1 MSLTTILSSF
11 SMDSMRGR
19 YFVGV
24 LLMSVLFIASVL
36 ATHYSVS
43 DVVKKS
49 ADNSVNRNYLIS
61 SHRLVREK
69 LRHAEQRLQSF
80 LVTPDQMAIA
90 EVLADLDQARH
101 HLSEIENSQWSD
113 AASAQMKIDLLS
125 KDLLQLRQDVQQL
138 MHIRTNAEAL
148 FPAFATINQVM
159 LPKSR
164 QFLTQI
170 ALIIDEMSMHLDDK
184 YIQQAYHQFSQL
196 RENWSDMVG
205 AFRMYVA
212 ARTLSLRVPVSGNSE
227 FEGLIEYHYI
237 QIKKQLKL
245 LNQAQLTHDYGLQ
258 AEVTGKEIST
268 ALELWYQGFI
278 KTREIY
284 SSPKWRSDEAL
295 MNDQIAPL
303 NDRIW
308 SHLNQIETALIA
320 SSESDISQ
328 LMNISSEISSTLWM
342 RLIITLVFIVL
353 AFYAFELWLLE
364 PVAQIAH
371 ALKMEADGDEVVK
384 LPEANTLEA
393 RELVTAFETMRLQ
406 VRLRQMEL
414 EHQAMHD
421 SLTGLPN
428 RLFMRRKMIEVI
440 ESAHKANQTLALLM
454 IDLNR
459 FKEINDTLG
468 HQVGDRV
475 LREIGPRFTKQL
487 SEYDVLARLGG
498 DEFAVL
504 LPMSDDIRA
513 RQIAQKLCAS
523 LECTFNID
531 GQALQVGSSIGIALY
546 PQHGFNDQSLL
557 QKADVAMYL
566 AKEKN
571 LGYVTYDENQDDHSL
586 WQLSLEGELKRAVE
600 QSQLELHYQP
610 KINCSTGKTMG
621 VEALLRWNHP
631 TRGLIPA
638 DDIQLLAEK
647 TGLIIPLTKWVV
659 ERAVAQMADWR
670 QKGIEMLV
678 SANLSVWNLQ
688 DPRLCEIVSH
698 ALRKWNVP
706 ANNLTLEITES
717 AVMSDPEHALKT
729 LNQLSDMGVQLSIDD
744 FGIGFSSLQYLKKL
758 PVNELKIDKSFV
770 IDMLVDDNDAVIVHS
785 TIDLAHNLGLMVIAE
800 GVESQEI
807 FDLLQVLGSDVA
819 QGFHMSRAMPAIEL
833 ERWLFSSQWG
843 LPEHQHFK
851 VIN

>member
-1 MSLTTILSSF
+1 MSLSSIISSM

-19 YFVGV
+19 YFIGV
-24 LLMSVLFIASVL
+24 LLLSVLFIASVL
-36 ATHYSVS
+36 ATHSSVS
-43 DVVKKS
+43 DVVKTA
-49 ADNSVNRNYLIS
+49 ADNSVNRNQLIS
-61 SHRLVREK
+61 SHRMVRQE
-69 LRHAEQRLQSF
+69 LRHAQQRLQSF
-80 LVTPDQMAIA
+80 LVMPDHTVIA
-90 EVLADLDQARH
+90 EVLYALDQAGH
-101 HLSEIENSQWSD
+101 HLSDIENSPWAD
-113 AASAQMKIDLLS
+113 ATTSLERISQLS
-125 KDLLQLRQDVQQL
+125 QDFRQLHQEVLQLMQ
-138 MHIRTNAEAL
+138 IRTNAEAL

-164 QFLTQI
+164 QFLTQMG
-170 ALIIDEMSMHLDDK
+170 LIMDELSMYTDNTL
-184 YIQQAYHQFSQL
+184 IQAAYFQFSQV
-196 RENWSDMVG
+196 REGWSDMVG

-212 ARTLSLRVPVSGNSE
+212 ARTLSLRMPVSGNSE
-227 FEGLIEYHYI
+227 FEDLIEYHYK
-237 QIKKQLKL
+237 QIKKQLELMHQSQLKL
-245 LNQAQLTHDYGLQ
+245 DYGIQ
-258 AEVTGKEIST
+258 AEGAVKEVSSV
-268 ALELWYQGFI
+268 LNLWYQGYV
-278 KTREIY
+278 EIRKIY
-284 SSPKWRSDEAL
+284 ASPQWRLDEAL
-295 MNDQIAPL
+295 MNEKITPL
-303 NDRIW
+303 NERIW
-308 SHLNQIETALIA
+308 SNLNQIEESLIA

-328 LMNISSEISSTLWM
+328 LMGISSEISSTLWL
-342 RLIITLVFIVL
+342 RLILTLVFIVL

-371 ALKMEADGDEVVK
+371 ALKMEADGNEVEK

-393 RELVTAFETMRLQ
+393 RELVTAFETMRSQ

-428 RLFMRRKMIEVI
+428 RLFLRRKMIEII
-440 ESAHKANQTLALLM
+440 ESARKGKQSLALLM

-475 LREIGPRFTKQL
+475 LREIGPRFIRQL

-523 LECTFNID
+523 LENAINIE
-531 GQALQVGSSIGIALY
+531 GQALQVGSSIGIALF
-546 PQHGFNDQSLL
+546 PQHGFNDQALL

-571 LGYVTYDENQDDHSL
+571 LGYALYDESQDDHSL

-600 QSQLELHYQP
+600 QDRLELHYQP
-610 KINCSTGKTMG
+610 KINCLTGKTVG

-631 TRGLIPA
+631 GRGQIPA
-638 DDIQLLAEK
+638 DEIQLLAEK
-647 TGLIIPLTKWVV
+647 TGLIKPLTKWVV

-670 QKGIEMLV
+670 QKGIELWV
-678 SANLSVWNLQ
+678 SVNLSVWNLQ
-688 DPRLCEIVSH
+688 DPLLYETVAH
-698 ALRKWNVP
+698 ALHKWGVP
-706 ANNLTLEITES
+706 ASNLTLEITES
-717 AVMSDPEHALKT
+717 AVMSDPKHALKT
-729 LNQLSDMGVQLSIDD
+729 LNQLSGMGVQLSIDD

-785 TIDLAHNLGLMVIAE
+785 TIDLAHNLGLLVIAE
-800 GVESQEI
+800 GVESQEL
-807 FDLLQVLGSDVA
+807 FDLLQVLGADIA
-819 QGFHMSRAMPAIEL
+819 QGFHMSHAIPVAEL
-833 ERWLFSSQWG
+833 EGWLFSSEWG
-843 LPEHQHFK
+843 LPEHRRLK
-851 VIN
+851 IVN